1 MKKLFQ
7 ILLGGLLLSVLVSCS
22 SKQASVGDERLKWN
36 QSTTVGDY
44 EKFGQKDARWDAPVK
59 EALTRYAKIR
69 SGDDFDQETKLF
81 LIGSAAESAVKAGCK
96 DPLVNF
102 IFCNQV
108 LRESSQPLKE
118 KQAAFSAMAEAMQNS
133 GYSPVRKFY
142 ANLFAAGML
151 WTRGETNL
159 WPEVVKFRRGAIGNL
174 AAALEDKTMPVEEAY
189 HAAHQLF
196 QVLERNNK
204 ELTDAYETIE
214 KPLFKNWPK
223 AGTSYLIKGEFNLK
237 YAWLGRGHGTADR
250 TSEEQWKKFND
261 RLTEAEAALNK
272 AWSLN
277 PKDPLI
283 PTVMMSVVEGQGK
296 KLPELD
302 KWFARAMALDTNNV
316 AACRQKLHFL
326 LPQWNGSAEEMIA
339 FGREC
344 VASTKW
350 GGHVP
355 IILVDAHADVA
366 RALVRDE
373 RSQYWLAPEVWLDL
387 KAAYEKFAQ
396 LNPDETRFRYL
407 YAGYYATHCGQ
418 WAEFDRIIREIQNDG
433 NDFNY
438 SYFGGKVEFEKLVA
452 LSKERQSRK

>member
-1 MKKLFQ
+1 
-7 ILLGGLLLSVLVSCS
+7 
-22 SKQASVGDERLKWN
+22 
-36 QSTTVGDY
+36 
-44 EKFGQKDARWDAPVK
+44 
-59 EALTRYAKIR
+59 
-69 SGDDFDQETKLF
+69 
-81 LIGSAAESAVKAGCK
+81 
-96 DPLVNF
+96 
-102 IFCNQV
+102 
-108 LRESSQPLKE
+108 
-118 KQAAFSAMAEAMQNS
+118 
-133 GYSPVRKFY
+133 
-142 ANLFAAGML
+142 
-151 WTRGETNL
+151 
-159 WPEVVKFRRGAIGNL
+159 
-174 AAALEDKTMPVEEAY
+174 MPVEEAY